1 MSAANPTPGSIESP
15 PLPAARQ
22 AGANEKTRA
31 KARFTAGAPYL
42 LTALFTAGAPDLLT
56 ALVEAERFF
65 DGSDDRG
72 CPLHRKILAA
82 IDTVKGGAA

>member
-1 MSAANPTPGSIESP
+1 MPAANLTAGSTESP
-15 PLPAARQ
+15 SLPAAPL
-22 AGANEKTRA
+22 AGTAENTRP
-31 KARFTAGAPYL
+31 KARFTAGAP
-42 LTALFTAGAPDLLT
+42 DLLK

-65 DGSDDRG
+65 DGSDDHG

>member
-1 MSAANPTPGSIESP
+1 MPAANLTADSTESSS
-15 PLPAARQ
+15 LPAARQ

-31 KARFTAGAPYL
+31 KARFTAGAP
-42 LTALFTAGAPDLLT
+42 GLLT

-65 DGSDDRG
+65 DGSKDHG
-72 CPLHRKILAA
+72 CALHRKILDA

>member
-1 MSAANPTPGSIESP
+1 MPTASPAPEPSTES
-15 PLPAARQ
+15 LPAARR
-22 AGANEKTRA
+22 AGATEKTRA
-31 KARFTAGAPYL
+31 KAR
-42 LTALFTAGAPDLLT
+42 FTAGAPDLLT

-65 DGSDDRG
+65 DGSADHG

>member
-1 MSAANPTPGSIESP
+1 MPAANLTAGSTESSS
-15 PLPAARQ
+15 LPATPL
-22 AGANEKTRA
+22 AGSSKKTRA
-31 KARFTAGAPYL
+31 KARV
-42 LTALFTAGAPDLLT
+42 TAGAPDLLK

-65 DGSDDRG
+65 DGSKDHG

>member
-1 MSAANPTPGSIESP
+1 MSAASPAPEPSTES
-15 PLPAARQ
+15 LPAARQ

-31 KARFTAGAPYL
+31 KARFTAGAP
-42 LTALFTAGAPDLLT
+42 DLLT

-65 DGSDDRG
+65 DGSDDHG
-72 CPLHRKILAA
+72 CPLHQKILAA

>member
-1 MSAANPTPGSIESP
+1 MPAANPTPGSIESP

-31 KARFTAGAPYL
+31 KARV
-42 LTALFTAGAPDLLT
+42 TAGAPDLLT

-65 DGSDDRG
+65 DGSDDSG

-82 IDTVKGGAA
+82 IDTVKGGAV

>member
-1 MSAANPTPGSIESP
+1 MPAANLTAGSTESSS
-15 PLPAARQ
+15 LPAAPR
-22 AGANEKTRA
+22 AGASKKTRA
-31 KARFTAGAPYL
+31 KARFTAGAP
-42 LTALFTAGAPDLLT
+42 DLLK

-65 DGSDDRG
+65 DGSKDHG